1 MTSLSKLL
9 KKTFVRSY
17 LQQGAE
23 LLALHQHEASLLLFQ
38 NQEGAPVLVCAAPR
52 DIPPPAAPPQDFL
65 RIPLHSP
72 DPADAETDF
81 GELAAGPVPAPDSPD
96 ADAFRKTFAFIARQ
110 LQDTLHREFV
120 RRSLGAEALEQY
132 RDISLMQRAVVNL
145 NSSMKLLE
153 VIRSLVEECSAAS
166 VPADYAL
173 VVRTD
178 GQVEYAGRLSGSAA
192 SCQDSPPERSLLHLS
207 KSEIVRKALRGG
219 KSEIFND
226 LTEDP
231 AWQEASPG
239 VSSLLLAP
247 LHGSRFDLGALVL
260 VGLDPSRPFT
270 SAHLKKID
278 TLTNVAGIAT
288 ANAHHFEQVQQILM
302 ALVKA
307 MATAIDA
314 RDRLTAGHS
323 QRVAQY
329 ALGLAIALNNDTE
342 FFPRLTFREEELQ
355 EIFYAGLLHDVG
367 KIGVREEVLTKETR
381 LPRPHLELIGLRLAL
396 WGEMH
401 KQPWKDIHARL
412 EVINKAYDLAEE
424 DAGMV
429 TELARK
435 TLHISGNVIQI
446 LSQEEALR
454 LLTPRG
460 NLTPREWE
468 EIKRHPEESY
478 RILKNI
484 PFTSHFPNILDMV
497 LQHHERLDGSG
508 YPHGVKDKD
517 IILQSRIMAIVD
529 IYDALR
535 QDRHYKKALARDMA
549 LTILR
554 QEAKRNKLDS
564 RLVEVF
570 CRDIDDIETTL
581 GVQMDFLPGREF
593 LQ

>member
-1 MTSLSKLL
+1 MIPLSKLL
-9 KKTFVRSY
+9 KKAFLCSY
-17 LQQGAE
+17 LPQGQE
-23 LLALHQHEASLLLFQ
+23 LLAPHQHDACLFLFQ
-38 NQEGAPVLVCAAPR
+38 IHDDSTTLVCAAPANQGENTPLS
-52 DIPPPAAPPQDFL
+52 DAFL
-65 RIPLHSP
+65 RLPLLSP
-72 DPADAETDF
+72 DPGESGMQI
-81 GELAAGPVPAPDSPD
+81 GELVAGPVPPAGTPEGE
-96 ADAFRKTFAFIARQ
+96 AFRKTASFLARQ
-110 LQDTLHREFV
+110 LQELVQREFI

-132 RDISLMQRAVVNL
+132 RSISLMQRAVVNL

-153 VIRSLVEECSAAS
+153 VIRALVEECNAAS

-173 VVRTD
+173 VIRTD
-178 GQVEYAGRLSGSAA
+178 GQVEFAGRLRGSV
-192 SCQDSPPERSLLHLS
+192 QPPQESPPERSLLHLA
-207 KSEIVRKALRGG
+207 KSETVNRALSKG

-226 LTEDP
+226 LSQDP
-231 AWQEASPG
+231 AWRHTMPG

-247 LHGSRFDLGALVL
+247 LHGSRFDLGVLVL

-270 SAHLKKID
+270 SAHLKKIE

-329 ALGLAIALNNDTE
+329 ALGLAMALNNDVD
-342 FFPRLTFREEELQ
+342 FFPHLRFSEEELQ

-381 LPRPHLELIGLRLAL
+381 LPRPHVELIGLRLAL

-401 KQPWKDIHARL
+401 KQPWKEIYARL
-412 EVINKAYDLAEE
+412 EIINKAYDLTEE
-424 DAGMV
+424 DAEMV
-429 TELARK
+429 TDLARK
-435 TLHISGNVIQI
+435 ALHVSGNMVSI
-446 LSQEEALR
+446 LSQDEALR

-484 PFTSHFPNILDMV
+484 PFSSHFPNILDMV

-508 YPHGVKDKD
+508 YPLGVKDKD
-517 IILQSRIMAIVD
+517 IIMQSRIMAIVD
-529 IYDALR
+529 VYDALR

-554 QEAKRNKLDS
+554 QEAKRKKLDE

-570 CRDIDDIETTL
+570 CRDIDNIEQTV
-581 GVQMDFLPGREF
+581 GGPMDLLTGREF
-593 LQ
+593 LH